1 MDIRFVIFIDVIVSE
16 YLSWPFFWKFIKFGA
31 VGFSG
36 VFVDFGFTYVCKEW
50 IKIPKYIANAI
61 GFSIAASS
69 NYLFNRWW
77 TFQSHNPQVIM
88 EYSQFLAI
96 SLIGL
101 GINTLI
107 LWILV
112 SKYKKHFYL
121 SKLLAIGVVTVWN
134 FLANYFITFR

>member
-1 MDIRFVIFIDVIVSE
+1 MSE
-16 YLSWPFFWKFIKFGA
+16 YFSWPFFLKFLKFGV

-50 IKIPKYIANAI
+50 IKIPKYVANAI

-69 NYLFNRWW
+69 NYLFNRIW
-77 TFQSHNPQVIM
+77 TFHSHNPEVMM
-88 EYSQFLAI
+88 EFSQFFAI
-96 SLIGL
+96 SIIGL

-121 SKLLAIGVVTVWN
+121 SKLFAIGVVTIWN

>member
-1 MDIRFVIFIDVIVSE
+1 MSE
-16 YLSWPFFWKFIKFGA
+16 YFSLPFFWKFLKFGI

-50 IKIPKYIANAI
+50 IKIPKYVANAI
-61 GFSIAASS
+61 GFSIAATS
-69 NYLFNRWW
+69 NYLFNRVW
-77 TFQSHNPQVIM
+77 TFHSHNPEMLM
-88 EYSQFLAI
+88 EFSQFFGI

-121 SKLLAIGVVTVWN
+121 SKLFAIGVVTIWN
-134 FLANYFITFR
+134 FLANYFITFN

>member
-1 MDIRFVIFIDVIVSE
+1 MSE
-16 YLSWPFFWKFIKFGA
+16 YFSWPFFWKFLKFGI

-61 GFSIAASS
+61 GFSIAATS
-69 NYLFNRWW
+69 NYLFNRIW
-77 TFQSHNPQVIM
+77 TFHSQNPEMLM
-88 EYSQFLAI
+88 EFSQFFGI

-121 SKLLAIGVVTVWN
+121 SKLFAIGVVTIWN
-134 FLANYFITFR
+134 FLANYFITFH

>member
-1 MDIRFVIFIDVIVSE
+1 MTE
-16 YLSWPFFWKFIKFGA
+16 YLSWPFFWKFLKFGV

-50 IKIPKYIANAI
+50 IKIPKYISNAI

-69 NYLFNRWW
+69 NYLFNRIW
-77 TFQSHNPQVIM
+77 TFHSQNPKVMI
-88 EYSQFLAI
+88 EYSQFLSI

-101 GINTLI
+101 GMNTLI

-121 SKLLAIGVVTVWN
+121 SKLFAIGVVTVWN